1 MSIDSEYWRFMLLKM
16 GGENTSP
23 FKYKVYDRVEIAFG
37 VNSADCIFTPPRGK
51 QWKTEAKYNEDNF
64 EVVVKSYFFVAWYL
78 RELQDWKYQLPVFM
92 QKHRTDSN
100 LLHLKSSID
109 KYSEN
114 AVCKIE
120 FSDFNKQWKFW
131 SDKYENDH

>member
-1 MSIDSEYWRFMLLKM
+1 MSIDSEYWRFMLLNM

-23 FKYKVYDRVEIAFG
+23 SKYEVYDRVEIVFG

-64 EVVVKSYFFVAWYL
+64 EDVVKSYFFVAWYL
-78 RELQDWKYQLPVFM
+78 RELQDWKYHLPVFM
-92 QKHRTDSN
+92 QKQRIGSN
-100 LLHLKSSID
+100 MLLIKKSID

-114 AVCKIE
+114 ADCKIE
-120 FSDFNKQWKFW
+120 FSDFNKQWKFF
-131 SDKYENDH
+131 SDKYANDH